1 MGPRLADEWRRFCSQ
16 LAEAGAVLERPLAPD
31 GPLDQAEGLRYL
43 TRLTR
48 AAFLSIVEGGDA
60 DFPRFYRLTS
70 DTLKIGGDNPDNL
83 YLNATIRGD
92 RTYAIRGTRSTVS
105 YLSFGTKANRFA
117 IDGRM
122 ASTGELEDAAM
133 QIAPDG
139 SFTVTLSREKQPGNW
154 LPMQDDS
161 TMLLVRQTFL
171 DQAHEAPAQ
180 LTIECLDR
188 PSHPAP
194 LTPDAMQH
202 ALASASAFVTQTARA
217 FAGWSEMFMAEPNQ
231 LLPRDQTVFQNVG
244 GDPNIH
250 YLHGYWRLKPDEA
263 WVIETPVPECRF
275 WNFVLQN
282 WWMESADYT
291 FIPNAYLTKHT
302 ASLDAQGMLRIVVAA
317 RDPGIGNW
325 SGAYNWIDTA
335 GHTSGTALLRWISA
349 AQHPVP
355 RTRVVSLAS
364 LLT

>member
-1 MGPRLADEWRRFCSQ
+1 MERRLTEEWRSFCAR
-16 LAEAGAVLERPLAPD
+16 LAEAGAILDHATAP
-31 GPLDQAEGLRYL
+31 GTPLDQAEGLRYL

-48 AAFLSIVEGGDA
+48 AAFLSIIEGGDA
-60 DFPRFYRLTS
+60 EFPRFYRLTS

-92 RTYAIRGTRSTVS
+92 RMYEIRGQRSTVS
-105 YLSFGTKANRFA
+105 YLSFGTKANRFT

-133 QIAPDG
+133 DIGPDG
-139 SFTVTLSREKQPGNW
+139 RFTITLSRERQPGNW

-171 DQAHEAPAQ
+171 DRASETPTR
-180 LTIECLDR
+180 LTITCLDR
-188 PSHPAP
+188 PERPAP
-194 LTPDAMQH
+194 VDPATMQH
-202 ALASASAFVTQTARA
+202 ALASAAAFVGQTARS
-217 FAGWSEMFMAEPNQ
+217 FAGWADMFMEQPNQ
-231 LLPRDQTVFQNVG
+231 LLPHDQTVFQNVG

-250 YLHGYWRLKPDEA
+250 YLHGYWQLQPDEA
-263 WVIETPVPECRF
+263 WVIETEVPDCRF

-291 FIPNAYLTKHT
+291 MMPHTWLTRHH
-302 ASLDAQGMLRIVVAA
+302 ARIDPDGLLRIVVAA
-317 RDPGIGNW
+317 HDPGVG
-325 SGAYNWIDTA
+325 NWIDTT

-349 AQHPVP
+349 RSHPVP
-355 RTRVVSLAS
+355 RCKVVPLAS
-364 LLT
+364 LSA